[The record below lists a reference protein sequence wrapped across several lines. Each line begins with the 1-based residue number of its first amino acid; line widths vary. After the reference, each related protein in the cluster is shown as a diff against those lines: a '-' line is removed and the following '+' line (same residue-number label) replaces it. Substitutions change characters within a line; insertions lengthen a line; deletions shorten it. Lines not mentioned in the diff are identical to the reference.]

1 MQHKFLVLSALL
13 FATAILY
20 SFTQS
25 TAQDD
30 ETSELA
36 LLMRQMYTDSEQIKT
51 AILEK
56 KLPADFREKFKAIH
70 TAIPTDA
77 GVRDQNF
84 ALLSDAFL
92 KQMDKVYVGKNQ
104 VENFNK
110 MVNGCIACHSTY
122 CPGPIK
128 RIQKLTIPKK
138 R

>member
-1 MQHKFLVLSALL
+1 MQHKSLVLSALL
-13 FATAILY
+13 FAMAILY
-20 SFTQS
+20 SFTQP

-36 LLMRQMYTDSEQIKT
+36 LLMRQMYTESEQIRT

-70 TAIPTDA
+70 TATPTDA
-77 GVRDQNF
+77 GVRDPNF
-84 ALLSDAFL
+84 ALLSNAFL
-92 KQMDKVYVGKNQ
+92 KQMDQVYMGKNQ

-110 MVNGCIACHSTY
+110 MVNGCIACHSSY